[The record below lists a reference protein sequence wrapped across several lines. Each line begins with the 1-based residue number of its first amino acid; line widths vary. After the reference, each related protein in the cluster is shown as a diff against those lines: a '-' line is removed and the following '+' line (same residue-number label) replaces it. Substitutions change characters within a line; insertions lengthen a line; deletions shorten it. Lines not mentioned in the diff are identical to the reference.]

1 MFQRAKRL
9 LRDTQGA
16 VFTEYVV
23 IVGFVA
29 LLTGPS
35 VLYCAWLLAAH
46 FARAR
51 WYILSAIP

>member
-1 MFQRAKRL
+1 MFQRGKRL

-16 VFTEYVV
+16 VFTEYLV

-29 LLTGPS
+29 LLTGPG
-35 VLYCAWLLAAH
+35 VLYCAWMLAEH

-51 WYILSAIP
+51 WYILSATP